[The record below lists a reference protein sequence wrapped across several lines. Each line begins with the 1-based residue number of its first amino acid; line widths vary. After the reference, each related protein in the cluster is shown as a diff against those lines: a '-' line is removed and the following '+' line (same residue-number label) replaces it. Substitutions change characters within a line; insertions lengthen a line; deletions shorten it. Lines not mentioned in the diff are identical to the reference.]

1 MDNLF
6 AQKFLIGDPLN
17 DGQGGSPY
25 DGSGINPNPQG
36 DVSVSTGSGS
46 AINVNNVTATEKAG
60 DMAQS
65 DPNYTPDPEEG
76 GDSENDVTGAI
87 PYLALGLI
95 AAFLFI
101 KFGKK

>member
-6 AQKFLIGDPLN
+6 AQKFLIGDPFN
-17 DGQGGSPY
+17 DRQGGY
-25 DGSGINPNPQG
+25 DGGGINPNDLMNPDNVTPQG
-36 DVSVSTGSGS
+36 DSAASPIDPLKQGAIDPSKAVATPPADSDDDGSDAESDVSS
-46 AINVNNVTATEKAG
+46 
-60 DMAQS
+60 
-65 DPNYTPDPEEG
+65 
-76 GDSENDVTGAI
+76 AI

>member
-6 AQKFLIGDPLN
+6 AQKFLIGDPFN
-17 DGQGGSPY
+17 DRQY
-25 DGSGINPNPQG
+25 DGSGINPNDLMNPDNVTPQG
-36 DVSVSTGSGS
+36 DS
-46 AINVNNVTATEKAG
+46 AANPIDPLKQGAITTKDAVATPPADSDG
-60 DMAQS
+60 D
-65 DPNYTPDPEEG
+65 DG
-76 GDSENDVTGAI
+76 GDSENDVTSAI